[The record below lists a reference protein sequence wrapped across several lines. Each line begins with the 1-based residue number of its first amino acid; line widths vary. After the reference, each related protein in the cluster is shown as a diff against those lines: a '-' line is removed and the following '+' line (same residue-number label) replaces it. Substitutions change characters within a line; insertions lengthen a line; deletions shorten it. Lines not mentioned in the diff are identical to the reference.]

1 MKNRRW
7 GQYVSRTNRLK
18 KGKMLKYGNYLYAI
32 HALAKNI
39 GFPSGTN
46 IFKDRFCR
54 GKTM

>member
-18 KGKMLKYGNYLYAI
+18 KGKMLKYGNYPYAI

-46 IFKDRFCR
+46 IFKDRFCM